1 MPSHWSQICIN
12 VYALLHIIRQFLKR
26 KNSKKK
32 VLTFPFQGLKHKNIL
47 RYIMFEMHFY
57 KIGNIDNNERQKMIY

>member
-1 MPSHWSQICIN
+1 MYKRLCIASYHST
-12 VYALLHIIRQFLKR
+12 VFETR
-26 KNSKKK
+26 KFKKK

>member
-1 MPSHWSQICIN
+1 MYKLYS
-12 VYALLHIIRQFLKR
+12 LLHIIRQFIKR
-26 KNSKKK
+26 KIQKK